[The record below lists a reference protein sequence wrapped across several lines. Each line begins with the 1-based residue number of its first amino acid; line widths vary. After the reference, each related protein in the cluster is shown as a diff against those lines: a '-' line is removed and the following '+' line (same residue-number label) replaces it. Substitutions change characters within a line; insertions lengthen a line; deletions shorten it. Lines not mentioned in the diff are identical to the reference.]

1 MFDTSPLFYSEY
13 SYEDKV
19 KDINKLKNFLN
30 IYCNNSNP
38 RHYNIQEYFVH
49 KENDM
54 NVLNSKSFDLYNIK
68 LDLDDDRVNI
78 YDCEDKI
85 YECKNSVAMEFLVD
99 CMVYPIVF
107 DKRKRHI
114 MLTFLHGHIRIV
126 Y

>member
-1 MFDTSPLFYSEY
+1 MFDTSPQFYTQY

-30 IYCNNSNP
+30 IYCNNANP

-54 NVLNSKSFDLYNIK
+54 NILNSKIYDLYNIK
-68 LDLDDDRVNI
+68 LDLEDGAVYI
-78 YDCEDKI
+78 YDYKDEI
-85 YECKNSVAMEFLVD
+85 YECEPSVSMGFLLNS
-99 CMVYPIVF
+99 MVYPIVF
-107 DKRKRHI
+107 DKRKKHI
-114 MLTFLHGHIRIV
+114 MITFIYGHIRIV